1 MFKTKNYYKN
11 NIEAVFDLLNNEK
24 TINKGFGLLLEFHKK
39 YLYSIFNDKLKEN
52 YILQHC

>member
-24 TINKGFGLLLEFHKK
+24 SIDKGFGLLMELHKK
-39 YLYSIFNDKLKEN
+39 YVYSIFLGQIKRK
-52 YILQHC
+52 